1 MNISLQNVDKVS
13 AVLTVQ
19 IGESVEDSPQESEY
33 AGFPSGNGAHDS
45 GEKTL
50 WHICIGRRS

>member
-19 IGESVEDSPQESEY
+19 IGVEDSPQESEY